1 MSNTLFVR
9 GLRLEGGGNKI
20 LLYAEVEAKKILPQA
35 KRSSCLNPQ
44 ALC

>member
-20 LLYAEVEAKKILPQA
+20 LLYTEVLDRAEDVYKQLAQLG
-35 KRSSCLNPQ
+35 L
-44 ALC
+44 